1 MYSSQYLERK
11 NERGLLAHQFF
22 IYLIFKYFV
31 KFCSIIGFFLFYIF
45 FITHF
50 LLQFKVYIFYVDNMS
65 VRLSALKCFDE

>member
-22 IYLIFKYFV
+22 IYLICKYFV